1 MLTFSE
7 KHIVRQYR
15 KTKNRFGVVTSAAG
29 SGHFRQGTCA
39 RRNNAFFALTFCRG
53 FPRTISYLFLQTTRS
68 SLVPGV
74 KPTFSAILTDAMLSS
89 SAM

>member
-1 MLTFSE
+1 MIQRLSRIGRSDGGTSLLF
-7 KHIVRQYR
+7 HL
-15 KTKNRFGVVTSAAG
+15 FGLFAG
-29 SGHFRQGTCA
+29 D
-39 RRNNAFFALTFCRG
+39 

-74 KPTFSAILTDAMLSS
+74 KPTFSASLTDAMLSS